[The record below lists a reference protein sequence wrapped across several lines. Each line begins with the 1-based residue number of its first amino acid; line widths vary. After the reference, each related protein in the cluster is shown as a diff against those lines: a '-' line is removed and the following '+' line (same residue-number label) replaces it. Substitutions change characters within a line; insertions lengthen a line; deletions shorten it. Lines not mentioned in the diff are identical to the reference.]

1 MMMTMMVMMSMN
13 MMMRW
18 VLLTEDCASPRP
30 RVPGE
35 DDDDDVGMM
44 INYDDDLHGNLWQI

>member
-1 MMMTMMVMMSMN
+1 MMTMMVMMSMN